1 MQEYISPNFWS
12 QLAILLC
19 LTGCSVV
26 AQVHP
31 GDSDAQV
38 IARLDPPTARY
49 QDGGERFQEYRRGP
63 AGQQTYM
70 ARIGADGR
78 LMSYEQ
84 VLTMQKFG
92 TIKIG
97 AATKADVL
105 RSVGQPAEVSTL
117 ALPKLEVWSYRYKE
131 NDVWNSMMHV
141 HFDRSGIVRRLQ
153 NGPDPRYE
161 EHEHA
166 HLGAGR

>member
-1 MQEYISPNFWS
+1 M
-12 QLAILLC
+12 
-19 LTGCSVV
+19 V
-26 AQVHP
+26 APVNP

-38 IARLDPPTARY
+38 ISKLGRPTARY
-49 QDGGERFQEYRRGP
+49 QDGGQQLLEYRHGP

-92 TIKIG
+92 TIRVG
-97 AATKADVL
+97 EATKADVL

-117 ALPKLEVWSYRYKE
+117 TLPQLEVWSYRYKE
-131 NDVWNSMMHV
+131 NNVWNSMMHV
-141 HFDRSGIVRRLQ
+141 HFDKSGIVRLLQ

-161 EHEHA
+161 EHDRSSD
-166 HLGAGR
+166 GGRR